1 MRKRDSN
8 TVPGPQVP
16 TAAGRG
22 EHQQQRGLK
31 GPWVGGWWHGRVGRV
46 RAGWCARWGREGDAW
61 RGAGCEGGGGWFTR
75 GCSPRGRAGSV
86 WLEGLPCS
94 PFAHARLR
102 FFSRSAGP
110 TRARRPP
117 PRPRACSGSSAC
129 MLACSTERTSSPA
142 RLPAACL
149 PRARLPAPRALLP
162 RCGRAQTRVAARARP
177 WALLMLQSACLHV
190 RMLACRPERTRVR
203 LRKHAQAWPCG
214 SG

>member
-1 MRKRDSN
+1 MRLKRHSN

-22 EHQQQRGLK
+22 EHQQERGLR

-86 WLEGLPCS
+86 WLEGVPCS

-110 TRARRPP
+110 TRVRRPP
-117 PRPRACSGSSAC
+117 PRPRACSGSSA
-129 MLACSTERTSSPA
+129 RISSVKPPTM
-142 RLPAACL
+142 R
-149 PRARLPAPRALLP
+149 R
-162 RCGRAQTRVAARARP
+162 GG
-177 WALLMLQSACLHV
+177 
-190 RMLACRPERTRVR
+190 RVR
-203 LRKHAQAWPCG
+203 LPSRAAGAVAGGGAATGAAATGAAVAGAAAGAAACWAPG
-214 SG
+214 RDRPGE

>member
-1 MRKRDSN
+1 MRLKRHSN

-22 EHQQQRGLK
+22 EHQKERGLK

-46 RAGWCARWGREGDAW
+46 RAGWCARRGREGDAW
-61 RGAGCEGGGGWFTR
+61 RGAGCEGGGGWSTR

-117 PRPRACSGSSAC
+117 PRPRACSGSSA
-129 MLACSTERTSSPA
+129 RISSVKPPTM
-142 RLPAACL
+142 R
-149 PRARLPAPRALLP
+149 R
-162 RCGRAQTRVAARARP
+162 GG
-177 WALLMLQSACLHV
+177 
-190 RMLACRPERTRVR
+190 RVR
-203 LRKHAQAWPCG
+203 LPSRAAGAVAGGGAAATAGVAVAGARVAVACAAACAGACAAAVVRAAEEAAVTAH
-214 SG
+214 